1 MFFGTNHAFD
11 TISNVYVSNGLHQ
24 LVEHRKMLRW
34 IGHILTNRK
43 ILVTTTEGQSQK
55 HVLHEDISQG
65 TLLSPVLFNA
75 AVAQLHCP
83 FIRFLHISIYDDDI
97 WFLTFG
103 SSQGSTKQKLNAGFF
118 IFRYTHK
125 NVEFTCL
132 PWTVYCSHLL
142 SSPCQLSSYFY
153 KGKIWIVN
161 HFPGV
166 Y

>member
-1 MFFGTNHAFD
+1 MFFGTNRAFD
-11 TISNVYVSNGLHQ
+11 TTSNVYVSNGLHQ
-24 LVEHRKMLRW
+24 LGEHRKMLRW

-118 IFRYTHK
+118 YIQIHPQKCGIYLSAMNCVFLP
-125 NVEFTCL
+125 FTL
-132 PWTVYCSHLL
+132 KPMSALKL
-142 SSPCQLSSYFY
+142 FLQGQDMES
-153 KGKIWIVN
+153 
-161 HFPGV
+161 
-166 Y
+166 